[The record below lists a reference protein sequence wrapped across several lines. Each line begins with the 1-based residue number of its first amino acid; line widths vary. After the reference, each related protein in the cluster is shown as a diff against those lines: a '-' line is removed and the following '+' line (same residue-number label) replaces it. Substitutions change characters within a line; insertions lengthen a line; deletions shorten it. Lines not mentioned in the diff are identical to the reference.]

1 MNDIYIAINKKTD
14 NKYADVRF
22 AEARFTGD
30 AATVK
35 IVCAKHDCEK
45 FRALMPELNALV
57 AAECKFNCLVKTELL
72 PSDPSAETLYACV
85 SEYMK
90 KFPYLATAADSMETD
105 VARVKLK
112 LHKAMY
118 ELAKKDSLPRL
129 EEYLKNRFVEDIRL
143 EIERVDFGDMRESET
158 PTHINKNYALKSLA
172 NVIGNIDAS
181 SAMSAAGVDG
191 NAENLV
197 VCGIFTMATS
207 FMSKSDGVKASRPY
221 EKCVLYDGEHTL
233 QCRYFPRDGGTLIH
247 PELLNKPVCVVGTSE
262 VARGR
267 GGETSMLIRS
277 LAECSA
283 DGLIPVPAP
292 QPRDYKKIKPQPYEE
307 YVQTSLFQTS
317 VGELPKELKGSF
329 TVFDFETTGLSIF
342 YDKPTEIGAVKVVD
356 GVITETFSTLI
367 DPQRPIPPEVSEK
380 TGITDDMV
388 KGKPKISEVL
398 ADFYK
403 FSYGSALVGH
413 NISFDFPFL
422 LKFGN
427 RAGFTFGDRRTFD
440 TMGMAPR
447 AIHGIESVSLDS
459 VLNKL
464 GMVNDNAHR
473 ALSDALM
480 TAKAFIAMTKI
491 IYAEK

>member
-1 MNDIYIAINKKTD
+1 MNAIYTAINKKTND
-14 NKYADVRF
+14 KYKDVRF
-22 AEARFTGD
+22 AEAKFSD
-30 AATVK
+30 ASAVTVK
-35 IVCAKHDCEK
+35 VVCAKSDYEK
-45 FRALMPELNALV
+45 YRALMPELDSLITE
-57 AAECKFNCLVKTELL
+57 ECKFNRTVKTELAA
-72 PSDPSAETLYACV
+72 SDPSPEALYECV
-85 SEYMK
+85 SAYIK
-90 KFPYLATAADSMETD
+90 KFPYLASVADNIETD
-105 VARVKLK
+105 VAHVKLK

-129 EEYLKNRFVEDIRL
+129 EEYLENRFTDRVEL
-143 EIERVDFGDMRESET
+143 EIEKVDFDEMRESET
-158 PTHINKNYALKSLA
+158 PTHIDKHYAIKSLE
-172 NVIGNIDAS
+172 NVIGSVDAS
-181 SAMSAAGVDG
+181 SAQSAASVEG

-207 FMSKSDGVKASRPY
+207 FMSKSDGIKASRPY

-233 QCRYFPRDGGTLIH
+233 QCRYFPRDGGTLMH
-247 PELLNKPVCVVGTSE
+247 AELLNKPVCATGSCELT
-262 VARGR
+262 RGR
-267 GGETSMLIRS
+267 TGETSMLIRS
-277 LAECSA
+277 LAKCAA
-283 DGLIPVPAP
+283 DGLDPVPAP
-292 QPRDYKKIKPQPYEE
+292 KPRDYKKIKPQPYEE
-307 YVQTSLFQTS
+307 YVQASLFQTS
-317 VGELPKELKGSF
+317 GELPQELKGSF

-342 YDKPTEIGAVKVVD
+342 YDKPTEIGAVKIVD

-388 KGKPKISEVL
+388 KGKPKIAEVL

-440 TMGMAPR
+440 TMGMAPK
-447 AIHGIESVSLDS
+447 AIPGIESVSLDS

-491 IYAEK
+491 ICGKK